1 MVATTD
7 HRGCSQ
13 KLIATLMMALYGEDV
28 DIELLEQQAA
38 AAASNSN
45 GAECW
50 SYRFRN
56 SDIGLQ
62 PGGYLCVVKS
72 T

>member
-45 GAECW
+45 GAER
-50 SYRFRN
+50 SLSARILVRAAK
-56 SDIGLQ
+56 I
-62 PGGYLCVVKS
+62 
-72 T
+72 

>member
-1 MVATTD
+1 MKPD
-7 HRGCSQ
+7 DPE
-13 KLIATLMMALYGEDV
+13 LDV
-28 DIELLEQQAA
+28 
-38 AAASNSN
+38 
-45 GAECW
+45 GV
-50 SYRFRN
+50 RN